1 MRRTLIAVLL
11 LFLAAPIQAK
21 DRNPLIDYAGFQ
33 QLTDKVSA
41 YRASRLL
48 SWAAFD
54 KASRQPGTLVLD
66 ARSADA
72 YAAGHIKGAVN
83 LPFTDFT
90 QASLAHVIGDKERP
104 ILIYC
109 NNNFSNNRPP
119 VETKMVR
126 LALNIQTFINLV
138 GYGYANVRELN
149 EVVDFNDPKV
159 GWEKRSNPVPAQ
171 ATAG

>member
-1 MRRTLIAVLL
+1 MLRPFAAALL
-11 LFLAAPIQAK
+11 LLTAASATAQ
-21 DRNPLIDYAGFQ
+21 DRNPQIDYAGFQ
-33 QLTDKVSA
+33 QLAEEVSN

-48 SWAAFD
+48 SWGEFERAANEPD
-54 KASRQPGTLVLD
+54 VLILD

-90 QASLAHVIGDKERP
+90 AESLAQVIGDRDRP

-109 NNNFSNNRPP
+109 NNNFANDRPP
-119 VETKMVR
+119 VMKKAIE

-138 GYGYANVRELN
+138 GYGYSNVRELN
-149 EVVDFNDPKV
+149 EVVDFNDPKI
-159 GWEKRSNPVPAQ
+159 GWVKGPTPIGA
-171 ATAG
+171 